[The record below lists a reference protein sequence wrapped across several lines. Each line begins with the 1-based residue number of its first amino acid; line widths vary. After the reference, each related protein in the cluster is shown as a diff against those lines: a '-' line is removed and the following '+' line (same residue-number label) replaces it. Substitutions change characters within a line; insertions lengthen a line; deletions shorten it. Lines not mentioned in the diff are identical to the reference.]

1 LRGAGLFI
9 QESVSVLPFA
19 FDGGNYRIKSKR
31 SREEFSESKK
41 IEKSNDFKEIK
52 EIKKFK

>member
-1 LRGAGLFI
+1 MEEHDCCLGVGGAYYCKRK
-9 QESVSVLPFA
+9 A
-19 FDGGNYRIKSKR
+19 R

>member
-1 LRGAGLFI
+1 M
-9 QESVSVLPFA
+9 S
-19 FDGGNYRIKSKR
+19 DGGNYRIKDKG

>member
-1 LRGAGLFI
+1 LGPYVVR
-9 QESVSVLPFA
+9 
-19 FDGGNYRIKSKR
+19 GGNYRRKGMR